1 MEEPGD
7 LGFVGIADDK
17 ADAWESRDFFGRALG
32 VTTGYEDARCRIGS
46 VNFANGVAGL
56 RISRG
61 GDCAG
66 VENYDVG
73 QRRIGRERAA
83 LFAQLA
89 FDGRAIR
96 LGGATAELLDKKGAH
111 WRKTPAFYLSI
122 RARGVTAAS
131 GGGALRQ
138 VVGPIQF

>member
-17 ADAWESRDFFGRALG
+17 ADARESRDFFRCALG

-46 VNFANGVAGL
+46 VNFANGIAGL
-56 RISRG
+56 SVSGG
-61 GDCAG
+61 GDGAG
-66 VENYDVG
+66 VENHDVG

-96 LGGATAELLDKKGAH
+96 LGGAAAELLDKKGAH
-111 WRKTPAFYLSI
+111 WKKTPESYLST
-122 RARGVTAAS
+122 RARGVTVRRS
-131 GGGALRQ
+131 SSALRQ